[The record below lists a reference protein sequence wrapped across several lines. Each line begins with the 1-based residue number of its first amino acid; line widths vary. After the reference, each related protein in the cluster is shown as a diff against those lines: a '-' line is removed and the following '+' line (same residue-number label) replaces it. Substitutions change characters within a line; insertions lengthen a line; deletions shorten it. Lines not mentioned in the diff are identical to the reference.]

1 MNNNTMNSSARVFK
15 TSPAEHEVFQIVDG
29 VSDLTTTA
37 RRLKAVT
44 TAFAEAFTENASGA
58 DIDEIRNRPEHFCY
72 LFDTLRDL
80 VIDVEEQAAALDD
93 LGDEYLTMK
102 RQQAAQQAAGSP
114 TAPATAQ
121 EGEQAPGDLEAPTDP
136 AQAV

>member
-44 TAFAEAFTENASGA
+44 TAFAEAFTETASGA

-80 VIDVEEQAAALDD
+80 VIAVEEQAAALDD
-93 LGDEYLTMK
+93 LGGEYLTMK
-102 RQQAAQQAAGSP
+102 RQQAAGSH
-114 TAPATAQ
+114 TARATAQ